1 MELTFVRLCEAA
13 FSHNYYKAEE
23 INEIIVEPAAECSR
37 VMYNQN
43 IFFRKTKKGFIL
55 LCRADANSTTEPFIP
70 LDKKIKLTFHIYF
83 DNPHF
88 MNFTDLPIDKRS
100 DEIFY
105 LSNLNNNVN
114 GAELLLSSD
123 TSSEYVSSNDKI
135 YLRPQKFTYGG
146 TSSNSSVDV
155 EIKNIDGNLIHAES
169 VQVQNGKYQTWVDLT
184 SYAPSRYKL
193 NIDGTEA
200 LDFYADSLLAGK
212 KVFAL
217 MEIFING
224 GEANSYSLVDSNKN
238 ISAKKYSVKF
248 NRRKTLWK
256 YYVVTKNRTSITFA
270 DLEINHP
277 DTSIIFSAS
286 AGQELSDG
294 TTAIPFVSN
303 KEIDLAEE
311 AVTGIELKTINGSG
325 SNSITIENLPNP
337 SVRNSVPDTS
347 ANKVYSEIFVYI

>member
-1 MELTFVRLCEAA
+1 MELTFVKLCEVT
-13 FSHNYYKAEE
+13 FSHNYYKDEE
-23 INEIIVEPAAECSR
+23 IKDVVVQPTSECSR
-37 VMYNQN
+37 VLYNQN

-55 LCRADANSTTEPFIP
+55 LCRADAAAATEPFIP

-83 DNPHF
+83 GNPHF
-88 MNFTDLPIDKRS
+88 LNFTDLPVDLQS

-114 GAELLLSSD
+114 GTELLLSSD
-123 TSSEYVSSNDKI
+123 TSSGYVSSNDKI
-135 YLRPQKFTYGG
+135 SLRPQKFTYSGS
-146 TSSNSSVDV
+146 SSNSSVDV
-155 EIKNIDGNLIHAES
+155 VIKNVDDNIIHSES
-169 VQVQNGKYQTWVDLT
+169 ADVLNGKYQTWIDLT
-184 SYAPSRYKL
+184 SYPPSRYKL

-212 KVFAL
+212 KVFGL
-217 MEIFING
+217 MEIFINE

-238 ISAKKYSVKF
+238 ISAKKYLVKF
-248 NRRKTLWK
+248 NRRKTVWK
-256 YYVVTKNRTSITFA
+256 YYVVTKNRTSITSA

-277 DTSIIFSAS
+277 DSTIVFSAS

-294 TTAIPFVSN
+294 STAIPFVSN

-337 SVRNSVPDTS
+337 SIKNSVPDTS

>member
-1 MELTFVRLCEAA
+1 MELTFVRLCEAI
-13 FSHNYYKAEE
+13 FSHNYYKDEE
-23 INEIIVEPAAECSR
+23 IKEIVVQPTVECSR
-37 VMYNQN
+37 VLYNQN

-55 LCRADANSTTEPFIP
+55 LCRADAGNTTEPFIP
-70 LDKKIKLTFHIYF
+70 LDKKIKLTFYLCF

-88 MNFTDLPIDKRS
+88 LNFTDLPIDLRGN
-100 DEIFY
+100 EIFY

-114 GAELLLSSD
+114 GSELLLSSD

-135 YLRPQKFTYGG
+135 YLCSQKFTYSGS
-146 TSSNSSVDV
+146 SSNSSVNVEVKDIDSNVIYSDSADV
-155 EIKNIDGNLIHAES
+155 IG
-169 VQVQNGKYQTWVDLT
+169 GKYQTWIDLT
-184 SYAPSRYKL
+184 SYPPSRYKL
-193 NIDGTEA
+193 KIDGAEV

-212 KVFAL
+212 KVFTL
-217 MEIFING
+217 IEIFING
-224 GEANSYSLVDSNKN
+224 GEANGYSLVDSSKN
-238 ISAKKYSVKF
+238 ISAKKYSIKF

-256 YYVVTKNRTSITFA
+256 YYVVTKNRTSITSA

-277 DTSIIFSAS
+277 DSSIIFSAS
-286 AGQELSDG
+286 TEQELSDG
-294 TTAIPFVSN
+294 STAIPFVSN

-337 SVRNSVPDTS
+337 SVKNSVPDTA